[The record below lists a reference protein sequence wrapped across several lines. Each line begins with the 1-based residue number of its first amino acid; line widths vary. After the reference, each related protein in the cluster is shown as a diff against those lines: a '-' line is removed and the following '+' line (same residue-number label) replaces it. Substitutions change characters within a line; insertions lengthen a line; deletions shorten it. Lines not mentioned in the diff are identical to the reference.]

1 MADGSR
7 PVSSVRANCSDAE
20 WQARQSLAATYRI
33 FDHFGWYELIFNH
46 ITLRVP
52 GPEHHFLINPYGLWY
67 REVTASNLVKVDLDG
82 NIIGDS
88 EWGINPAGY
97 VIHSAIHAA
106 REDAQCIMHT
116 HTTSGVAVS
125 CQAEGLSVDNFYGA
139 IIGDRVAYHDFE
151 GITCDA
157 DEKPRLVANLGQKN
171 YMILRNHGLL
181 CCGDSAASAFQRLWT
196 LQRACDVQVMAQQT
210 GQPQIPVAP
219 EVVQRSQEVTDNFEG
234 SGKRAEDRIFEAL
247 VREID
252 RKDTSWRD

>member
-106 REDAQCIMHT
+106 REDAHCVMHT
-116 HTTSGVAVS
+116 HSTTGVAVA
-125 CQAEGLSVDNFYGA
+125 CQAAGLSRDNFYGA

-151 GITCDA
+151 GVTCDA
-157 DEKPRLVANLGQKN
+157 DEKVRLVANLGQKN
-171 YMILRNHGLL
+171 YMILRSHGLL
-181 CCGDSAASAFQRLWT
+181 ACGHSAAAAFQRIWT
-196 LQRACDVQVMAQQT
+196 LQRACDVQMMAQQG
-210 GQPQIPVAP
+210 GQPIIPVTQDI
-219 EVVQRSQEVTDNFEG
+219 VDRSQGVMDNFEG
-234 SGKRAEDRIFEAL
+234 EGTTAADRIFDAL